1 MSLVRPLILVILDG
15 FGINPRKDG
24 NAIANASMRN
34 LDELLKNY
42 PNSRLSMSGADVG
55 LPDGQMGNSEVG
67 HMILGAGRI
76 VYQDLTLIHKDIG
89 EGNFYKN
96 PVLLDAMRKTKAR
109 SGRLH
114 LMGLLGDGG
123 VHSHQR
129 HLEALIEMARREGV
143 KSVYLHL
150 FLDGRDTPPTSSE
163 QFVLDLNEKLKAYP
177 ETRIATVMGR
187 YYAMDRDKRWERVE
201 RAYNCVTEGAGKKA
215 PSALEAI
222 RRSYAENVTDEFVL
236 PALIENPGPD
246 GLIRDGDGVIFFN
259 FRADRARELTRA
271 FTEEDFKEFRRAR
284 RIDLAAF
291 ATLTQYDEKFKLPA
305 AYQPRE
311 LRQILGQV
319 ASDHG
324 IRQLRIAETEK
335 YAHVTYFFNGGEEKE
350 FPGEQ
355 RILIPS
361 PRDVATYDLK
371 PEMSARQVTEALVKK
386 LREDDIGLVIANYAN
401 ADMVGHTGNFE
412 ASVKACEVIDECL
425 GKVVD
430 AALGKNGRVLVTA
443 DHGNIEQLIDY
454 DTGKPHTAHTTN
466 LVPLILVDE
475 ERKNAELNQGSASD
489 VAPTVLKL
497 LEIPQPAEMT
507 GHSLIIES

>member
-1 MSLVRPLILVILDG
+1 VTKAHPVILVILDG
-15 FGINPRKDG
+15 FGINPRKEG
-24 NAIANASMRN
+24 NAIANASMGN
-34 LDELLKNY
+34 LDALLSTY

-76 VYQDLTLIHKDIG
+76 VYQDLTLIHKDID
-89 EGNFYKN
+89 EGTFHKN
-96 PVLLDAMRKTKAR
+96 QALRDALKKTRER

-129 HLEALIEMARREGV
+129 HMEALIEMARRERIGR
-143 KSVYLHL
+143 VYLHL
-150 FLDGRDTPPTSSE
+150 FLDGRDTPPNSAE
-163 QFVLDLNEKLKAYP
+163 QFMLDLNEKLKAYP
-177 ETRIATVMGR
+177 EAKIATVSGR

-201 RAYNCVTEGAGKKA
+201 KAYACLTEGAGRKA
-215 PSALEAI
+215 PSALEAV
-222 RRSYAENVTDEFVL
+222 RQSYAEKVTDEFVL
-236 PALIENPGPD
+236 PTLIDDGGAE

-271 FTEEDFKEFRRAR
+271 FKEEGFKEFPRPR
-284 RIDLAAF
+284 RIDLAVF
-291 ATLTQYDEKFKLPA
+291 ATMTQYDETFGLPV

-319 ASDHG
+319 ASDNG
-324 IRQLRIAETEK
+324 ICQLRIAETEK

-386 LREDDIGLVIANYAN
+386 FAGEDIGLVIANFAN

-425 GKVVD
+425 GRVVD
-430 AALGKNGRVLVTA
+430 AALRKKGRVVITA

-475 ERKNAELNQGSASD
+475 ERKNAQLKQGAARD
-489 VAPTVLKL
+489 VAPTLLKL
-497 LEIPQPAEMT
+497 LEIPQPKEMT
-507 GHSLIIES
+507 GRSLIVEV